1 MKYEIKKIKGLK
13 ITITLSILIIISICS
28 IIICNLHNDDF
39 MKANA
44 KTLGASVSTDSAD
57 FNMNETIVNDSEQH
71 SNSVVLNNFEYFCNL
86 ERSYRDDNINATA
99 EDISLFLKN
108 EIANLSEHKIDV
120 ALTSHISSRADGK
133 YEIFGEIVTSQE
145 IALVAL
151 YPIQSVTAFNASKDA
166 KSKTG
171 YFYMDNIDFADNNPD
186 AFRHS
191 YWNALMER
199 RIFKEVLIN
208 TGTPTKPIY
217 STRTVDF
224 AKAFADAHEYGN
236 TGISTEMDFSNNA
249 LGRTDGATF
258 KALDEYELA
267 NVMMKRVS
275 FGAYDQIVNGKI
287 TYTDFDVIKGEFAFE
302 TTDLPNNEIR
312 IDKPILMTDGMYK
325 FPTKIN
331 GRILTEIGLSAYQNA
346 TMSTVHFN
354 DDSALRVID
363 SGAFMGCKNLTYIN
377 IPPNI
382 TDIKTFAFKDCV
394 DLYVYY
400 MGNNLKSIWAFAFE
414 NTKVVSEPL
423 FPSSVTYIGAAAFAS
438 MTNKSTV
445 DQIIIPSTLADIKSG
460 AFNGND
466 HVTLY
471 TEFSSKPSGWSS
483 NWNIADRP
491 VVWGCNLSADNS
503 YVVSFYNSF
512 YNISNTNAINGISNP
527 NRSGYTFDGWY
538 TTSNYTG
545 TQYMNIATAPSG
557 NLYAK
562 WTESCVAEGSL
573 ITLADG
579 TQVAVEDLTGDEML
593 LVWNMK
599 TGNFDTAPILFIDNH
614 ARTSY
619 SVINLYFSDGTSVKV
634 IDEHAFWN
642 SSLNKYTFLRNDAAK
657 YIGDSFNKQTTDANG
672 NMTWTNVELVDVNIT
687 DEVTTA
693 WSPVTYSHLCYYVN
707 GMLSMPGGTTGLI
720 NIFEVNPETMTIDMD
735 KYNADIAEYGLF
747 TYEEFAEL
755 YPVSEMVFNA
765 FDAQYFK
772 VAIGKGILTF
782 EMIEDLLITYGEF
795 LN

>member
-1 MKYEIKKIKGLK
+1 MKNITKKSFPFLIVLAIILIALIMGISNINGIANDVEHSDYKFSSDETALSSSIDEVNDEDRKEIKNIPSPAFTWQELEM
-13 ITITLSILIIISICS
+13 IC
-28 IIICNLHNDDF
+28 
-39 MKANA
+39 K
-44 KTLGASVSTDSAD
+44 
-57 FNMNETIVNDSEQH
+57 ESEQYLM
-71 SNSVVLNNFEYFCNL
+71 SESMTETEINNYLRN
-86 ERSYRDDNINATA
+86 
-99 EDISLFLKN
+99 
-108 EIANLSEHKIDV
+108 KILDYV
-120 ALTSHISSRADGK
+120 
-133 YEIFGEIVTSQE
+133 
-145 IALVAL
+145 
-151 YPIQSVTAFNASKDA
+151 DA
-166 KSKTG
+166 KQKQHIYSPIRSGTTDGEYPSGMSESEFKFSLINPTDVNKVNKCADKAYEMTHHYYG
-171 YFYMDNIDFADNNPD
+171 ANRGQDNSN
-186 AFRHS
+186 AFMHG
-191 YWNALMER
+191 YWNALMSIE
-199 RIFKEVLIN
+199 IGPGNAKFYSDAFEETPESVGINKEMNL
-208 TGTPTKPIY
+208 
-217 STRTVDF
+217 
-224 AKAFADAHEYGN
+224 
-236 TGISTEMDFSNNA
+236 SNNA
-249 LGRTDGATF
+249 VGIADGVTF
-258 KALDEYELA
+258 ANYSQDGLAYEI
-267 NVMMKRVS
+267 MKRVS
-275 FGAYDQIVNGKI
+275 FGEYDQIVNEKI
-287 TYTDFDVIKGEFAFE
+287 TLTDFEGLLGKFAFE

-312 IDKPILMTDGMYK
+312 IDKPILMTDGIYK

-331 GRILTEIGLSAYQNA
+331 GRILTEIGQSAYQNA
-346 TMSTVHFN
+346 IMSMVNFN

-363 SGAFMGCKNLTYIN
+363 SGVFMGCKNLTYIN
-377 IPPNI
+377 IPPNV

-423 FPSSVTYIGAAAFAS
+423 FPSSVTYIGGAAFAS
-438 MTNKSTV
+438 LTNKSTI
-445 DQIIIPSTLADIKSG
+445 DQIIIPSTLADIKAS

-466 HVTLY
+466 HATFY

-483 NWNIADRP
+483 NWNTAVRP

-503 YVVSFYNSF
+503 YVVSFYNSH
-512 YNISNTNAINGISNP
+512 YNISNANAINGISNP
-527 NRSGYTFDGWY
+527 KRSGYTFDGWY

-545 TQYMNIATAPSG
+545 TQFMNIATAPSG

-599 TGNFDTAPILFIDNH
+599 TGTFDAAPILFIDNH

-642 SSLNKYTFLRNDAAK
+642 SSLNRYTFLRSDAAK

-672 NMTWTNVELVDVNIT
+672 NMTWSNVELVDVVLTN
-687 DEVTTA
+687 EVTTA

-720 NIFEVNPETMTIDMD
+720 NIFDVNAETMTIDID
-735 KYNADIAEYGLF
+735 AYNADIAEYGLF